1 MLSEDLSNV
10 NPKHELYV
18 YMRNVIACDDDD
30 IEMRGCWCWWCYWDE
45 VMLMLVMILRWGDV
59 DVGDDIEMRW
69 YWWWHCDEM
78 MLMLMMPLRWMHVV
92 YVHGGAVTLSEY
104 PWRGKR
110 IGLKIISVPREGRG
124 LFKKFNY
131 PSQCIVGAYVSHCI
145 IVRK

>member
-1 MLSEDLSNV
+1 M
-10 NPKHELYV
+10 YV
-18 YMRNVIACDDDD
+18 A
-30 IEMRGCWCWWCYWDE
+30 
-45 VMLMLVMILRWGDV
+45 
-59 DVGDDIEMRW
+59 
-69 YWWWHCDEM
+69 
-78 MLMLMMPLRWMHVV
+78 